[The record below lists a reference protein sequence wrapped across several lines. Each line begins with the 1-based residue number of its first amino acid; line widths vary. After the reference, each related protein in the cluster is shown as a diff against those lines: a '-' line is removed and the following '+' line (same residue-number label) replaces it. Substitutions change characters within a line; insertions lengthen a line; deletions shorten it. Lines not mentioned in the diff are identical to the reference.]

1 MLKKMTAWLLACL
14 AIVSN
19 AKGESNFITY
29 DWLITKAIET
39 SYTDHIPHWRR
50 LFNTMKIR
58 GFLEC
63 GCGFSTAYFMDHCE
77 KVISIEYITPGYGRQ
92 WYDDCLILFA
102 DRSNWIPMI
111 YNEDFRSNSF
121 NNACA
126 YQCSMHKDYALID
139 SAYLRELNNHFK
151 ILIKNAN
158 LQEYDIDVAFVDP
171 GVYIRGDLVKLLLA
185 NKIPIVAA
193 HDTASD
199 AGIAE
204 KTNLYGWNKVVT
216 PPNYQK
222 IYIPFGQGTTFWVS
236 EQLPYVID
244 SLISYRNAITN
255 LRDNGVEVHHEDL
268 KILADTPH
276 EL

>member
-1 MLKKMTAWLLACL
+1 MLFK
-14 AIVSN
+14 
-19 AKGESNFITY
+19 
-29 DWLITKAIET
+29 
-39 SYTDHIPHWRR
+39 R
-50 LFNTMKIR
+50 LKIR
-58 GFLEC
+58 
-63 GCGFSTAYFMDHCE
+63 
-77 KVISIEYITPGYGRQ
+77 
-92 WYDDCLILFA
+92 
-102 DRSNWIPMI
+102 
-111 YNEDFRSNSF
+111 
-121 NNACA
+121 
-126 YQCSMHKDYALID
+126 
-139 SAYLRELNNHFK
+139 
-151 ILIKNAN
+151 
-158 LQEYDIDVAFVDP
+158 
-171 GVYIRGDLVKLLLA
+171 IRKF
-185 NKIPIVAA
+185 AA